1 MICVN
6 AVNTTYGDDMKGS
19 KDLLSSVLKTTQ
31 MGQVGIR
38 CVLKFPLNASLRT
51 ELRTQLRQYDEIE
64 QEAHSIASSRGW
76 TLEELDPAVKVMAG
90 MMTRTRLKFGNADS
104 KTAAMMIQGN
114 TRGMIK
120 SLKNMHQFC
129 GSDERVSRLSQKLLD
144 SETANI
150 RKMQG
155 FV

>member
-1 MICVN
+1 MN
-6 AVNTTYGDDMKGS
+6 MKGS

-31 MGQVGIR
+31 MGQIGIR
-38 CVLKFPLNASLRT
+38 CVLKSPLNASLRT
-51 ELRTQLRQYDEIE
+51 ELRSQLQQYDAIE

-90 MMTRTRLKFGNADS
+90 MMTRSKLKFGNADS

-144 SETANI
+144 TETANI

>member
-1 MICVN
+1 
-6 AVNTTYGDDMKGS
+6 MKGS

-31 MGQVGIR
+31 MGQIGIR
-38 CVLKFPLNASLRT
+38 CVLKSPLNASLRT
-51 ELRTQLRQYDEIE
+51 ELRSQLQQYDAIE

-90 MMTRTRLKFGNADS
+90 MMTRSKLKFGNADS

-144 SETANI
+144 TETANI

>member
-1 MICVN
+1 
-6 AVNTTYGDDMKGS
+6 
-19 KDLLSSVLKTTQ
+19 

-38 CVLKFPLNASLRT
+38 SVLKFPLNASLRT
-51 ELRTQLRQYDEIE
+51 ELRSQLQQYDAIE
-64 QEAHSIASSRGW
+64 LEAHSIASSRGW
-76 TLEELDPAVKVMAG
+76 NLEELDPSVKAMAG
-90 MMTRTRLKFGNADS
+90 MMSRAKLKFGNADS

-129 GSDERVSRLSQKLLD
+129 GNDERVSRLSQKLLD
-144 SETANI
+144 CETVNI

>member
-1 MICVN
+1 
-6 AVNTTYGDDMKGS
+6 
-19 KDLLSSVLKTTQ
+19 
-31 MGQVGIR
+31 MGQIGIR
-38 CVLKFPLNASLRT
+38 CVLKSPLNASLRT
-51 ELRTQLRQYDEIE
+51 ELRSQLQQYDAIE

-76 TLEELDPAVKVMAG
+76 ALEELGPAVKIMAG
-90 MMTRTRLKFGNADS
+90 MMTRTKLKFGNADS

-120 SLKNMHQFC
+120 SLKNMHLFC

-144 SETANI
+144 TETTNI